1 MGEGDLGILY
11 ALLVL
16 SPYIAVGLFC
26 LIGTFLLFRNGRG
39 SKIVGGGMLVLA
51 VFGVFGIPA
60 LNSFVQ
66 DGEAGEFLSDAV
78 LPEAIDMHDA
88 SVLVVGS
95 QSPDCALICDRMID
109 GGYASKIAEVRVG
122 QGPAEEVYR
131 AGPFDL
137 TSLAGYVQDAKG
149 RPLVTK
155 QVTDDVE
162 FVLFNET
169 HWLAYHDAQSFLQ
182 FPERAYSGVFLFRVT
197 DPQAFDIS
205 QAELVL
211 RIYQSEQKLGR
222 FLWFSETTN
231 DQALPSDAQIAQIFE
246 DALSKGAAPSTVD
259 Q

>member
-26 LIGTFLLFRNGRG
+26 LIGAFLLFRKGRG

-51 VFGVFGIPA
+51 VFGIFGIPV
-60 LNSFVQ
+60 LNSLLL
-66 DGEAGEFLSDAV
+66 DIETDEFLSDAV
-78 LPEAIDMHDA
+78 LPEALTMQDA

-95 QSPDCALICDRMID
+95 QSPDCALVCAEMIE
-109 GGYASKIAEVRVG
+109 GGHVSKIAEVRVG
-122 QGPAEEVYR
+122 QGPAEEIYR

-137 TSLAGYVQDAKG
+137 TSLSGYVQDANG

-182 FPERAYSGVFLFRVT
+182 FPKQAYSGVFLFRVA
-197 DPQAFDIS
+197 DPHAFDIS

-211 RIYQSEQKLGR
+211 RIYQSEQKPGR

-231 DQALPSDAQIAQIFE
+231 DQSLPSDAQIAQMFE
-246 DALSKGAAPSTVD
+246 DALSEGASPSTVD